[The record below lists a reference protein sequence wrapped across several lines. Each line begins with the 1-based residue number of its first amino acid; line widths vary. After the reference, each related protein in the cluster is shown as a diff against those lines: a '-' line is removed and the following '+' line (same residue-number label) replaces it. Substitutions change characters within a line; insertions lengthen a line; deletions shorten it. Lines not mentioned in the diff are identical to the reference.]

1 MVTACLLCSSFFLI
15 VPQTNSTCTVE
26 ELIEAL
32 TEKETKLSSGI
43 ATFELLL
50 DEAQE
55 NLFPVEAGTSVSLR
69 FMWQGGDKF
78 VLSRTTEEGEE
89 RIIASDG
96 KHVLTEGN
104 TLWDYAYLYHFHN
117 PNLDN
122 DPLLRRFESEMAL
135 LTEVLLGH
143 LMPVARIPLLADRT
157 TDLVASRLL
166 FRERKGALVPDPG
179 RAASFFQENMVLEE
193 APTEGGQE
201 KGLSFVS
208 IDDPWLCSMT
218 LFKEEDSCSLSRLLF
233 TYPHGEAE
241 LSYCGD
247 SVPGSLPASVAHG
260 TYHAD
265 ASALSWTSQLRSFAV
280 WDAAQNSYEFYDLTN
295 CEVKDIPGDGSILSM
310 QGLENLD
317 LLSAYGKSDYIS
329 FDWKGAYQLSTLQH
343 VDLQLRSFL
352 IGLFDA
358 NSLSTEL
365 MIDTVTDYKGATFEH
380 YLMGWPMYIYLGICL
395 IGVLIAVYFLI
406 QLKRIMWGT
415 REG

>member
-1 MVTACLLCSSFFLI
+1 M
-15 VPQTNSTCTVE
+15 
-26 ELIEAL
+26 
-32 TEKETKLSSGI
+32 
-43 ATFELLL
+43 

-241 LSYCGD
+241 LS
-247 SVPGSLPASVAHG
+247 
-260 TYHAD
+260 
-265 ASALSWTSQLRSFAV
+265 FAV